1 MGEFKESAKYL
12 YEMEQTEQ
20 KKAQALREE
29 AQRLEE
35 EAIDKYYHAKEDA
48 KKVRAAYLEFKS
60 MVKDTC
66 LQYAIEGMME
76 TAIAKASLS
85 ERDQN
90 MLHGLVNNYIK
101 EAGGAGNILI
111 ASSGK
116 TIVLDTIKEEVKETS
131 EEIIAK
137 ADPSDT
143 NTFVIDKKDLEV
155 MMDKLNKNDDFEDVK
170 TAIAVRVV
178 GAEDS
183 FITNCEAEKQ
193 KMEEIMTQA
202 EDKAKEV
209 DADPNM
215 DDDVKEEIKQEAAN
229 AAKHKIFMMN
239 ESPKKAV
246 YDEMVRRLSRSAIK
260 DQRGAFLQENG
271 HIDTERVYTTVKTM
285 YTLIEALNTSKLEN
299 VDEVFIESVMK
310 EIEGK

>member
-1 MGEFKESAKYL
+1 MGEFKETAKYL
-12 YEMEQTEQ
+12 YETKQEEQR
-20 KKAQALREE
+20 KAQEIAEQ

-48 KKVRAAYLEFKS
+48 QKVRAAYLEFKS

-76 TAIAKASLS
+76 TAIEKASLS
-85 ERDQN
+85 DRDQN

-111 ASSGK
+111 ASNGK
-116 TIVLDTIKEEVKETS
+116 TLVLDLIKEEVEETS
-131 EEIIAK
+131 AEIIAK
-137 ADPSDT
+137 ADPKDT
-143 NTFVIDKKDLEV
+143 NTFVIDKKDLEL

-183 FITNCEAEKQ
+183 FITNCQAEKQ
-193 KMEEIMTQA
+193 KMDDIMTSA
-202 EDKAKEV
+202 EDKAKEI

-215 DDDVKEEIKQEAAN
+215 DDDVKEEIKQEAVNN
-229 AAKHKIFMMN
+229 AKRKIFMMN

-246 YDEMVRRLSRSAIK
+246 YDEMVRRLSRSAIR
-260 DQRGAFLQENG
+260 DQREAFLQENG

-285 YTLIEALNTSKLEN
+285 YTLMEALSTSKLER
-299 VDEVFIESVMK
+299 VDEAFIESVMK

>member
-12 YEMEQTEQ
+12 YELEQNNK
-20 KKAQALREE
+20 KKAQALKEE

-48 KKVRAAYLEFKS
+48 KKVREAYLEFKS

-76 TAIAKASLS
+76 TAIEKASLS
-85 ERDQN
+85 DRDQN

-101 EAGGAGNILI
+101 ESGGAGNIFV

-116 TIVLDTIKEEVKETS
+116 TLVLDLIKEEVEETS

-137 ADPSDT
+137 ADPKDT
-143 NTFVIDKKDLEV
+143 NTFIIDKKDLEL
-155 MMDKLNKNDDFEDVK
+155 MMNKLNKNDDFEDVK

-193 KMEEIMTQA
+193 KMEEIMTSA
-202 EDKAKEV
+202 EDKAKEI
-209 DADPNM
+209 DADPNIR
-215 DDDVKEEIKQEAAN
+215 DEVKEDIKQEAVN
-229 AAKHKIFMMN
+229 NAKHKLFMMN

-246 YDEMVRRLSRSAIK
+246 YDEMVRRLSRSAI
-260 DQRGAFLQENG
+260 RNHREAFLQENG
-271 HIDTERVYTTVKTM
+271 HINTERIYTTVKTI
-285 YTLIEALNTSKLEN
+285 YTLIEALNTSKLEK